1 MKLEPRSYS
10 AVIALICSLLA
21 GTLASPAQAAAGD
34 LTCTA
39 DQRTTYSPGVTFVPS
54 QQNIHVTGT
63 FPVCASVSNPE
74 ITSGS
79 IDFSFQGTKSC
90 LALDRTIKGTSGILW
105 NTGET
110 TTYTYTSTTAT
121 IAGQIVVTIVG
132 TVIAGAFQG
141 NTITVV
147 TVSPATN
154 LLNCLAPPG
163 ITSRIGVGILTIE

>member
-1 MKLEPRSYS
+1 M
-10 AVIALICSLLA
+10 
-21 GTLASPAQAAAGD
+21 
-34 LTCTA
+34 TCTA
-39 DQRTTYSPGVTFVPS
+39 EQRTTYSPGATFVPS

-63 FPVCASVSNPE
+63 FPVCTSVSNPE

-79 IDFSFQGTKSC
+79 IEFSFQGTKSC
-90 LALDRTIKGTSGILW
+90 LALDRTITGTSGILW
-105 NTGET
+105 NTGQT
-110 TTYTYTSTTAT
+110 STYTYTSTTAT

-147 TVSPATN
+147 LVSPAIN
-154 LLNCLAPPG
+154 VLSCLAPPG